1 MPCYDIDTNK
11 KEAKYMWFVLVL
23 AVAVLGICLS
33 DGSKTKKVGLL
44 GIVAA
49 ILYFPIGVI
58 MALTKKYK

>member
-1 MPCYDIDTNK
+1 
-11 KEAKYMWFVLVL
+11 MWFVLVL

-49 ILYFPIGVI
+49 ILYFPIGII